1 MKLFT
6 ITNVL
11 AVALVALA
19 GWTVYSKVAGDSC
32 CPPSQLTQA
41 KGAATD
47 PRKGAG
53 IGRPAPAFELTNGNG
68 ERVSLEDLRGK
79 PAVVVFWSAYCSSC
93 KKEAPK
99 LNQLAAEYSAKGV
112 RVIGVSIDTSDAH
125 MNEGVKDF
133 GIEYEYARD
142 PDTVVAK
149 AFKVVG
155 TPTVILLDPN
165 GVIGYSGNT
174 PRGLPVAP
182 GRDDCRTLNAIIREA
197 RDEGL
202 PEYRSSE
209 TYGRGAYIII
219 PIPISAMSAPI
230 ISNRSGVTLS
240 MPHPQKSAIS
250 IKIPLYAAC
259 TRPKLAGCNVG
270 RTP

>member
-32 CPPSQLTQA
+32 CAPSQLTQA
-41 KGAATD
+41 EGASAD

-53 IGRPAPAFELTNGNG
+53 VGSPAPVFEITTSNG
-68 ERVSLEDLRGK
+68 ERVSLEDLKGK

-99 LNQLAAEYSAKGV
+99 LNQLAAEYSAKGI
-112 RVIGVSIDTSDAH
+112 RVIGVSIDTSDAR

-142 PDTVVAK
+142 QDTVVAK

-155 TPTVILLDPN
+155 TPTVIFLDPD
-165 GVIGYSGNT
+165 GMIGYSGNK
-174 PRGLPVAP
+174 
-182 GRDDCRTLNAIIREA
+182 
-197 RDEGL
+197 L
-202 PEYRSSE
+202 PEDYTSR
-209 TYGRGAYIII
+209 
-219 PIPISAMSAPI
+219 
-230 ISNRSGVTLS
+230 LDS
-240 MPHPQKSAIS
+240 MI
-250 IKIPLYAAC
+250 
-259 TRPKLAGCNVG
+259 R
-270 RTP
+270 